1 MCVWGGGGGGGGVCA
16 ETKTARMEGKTA
28 RMEGKTARME
38 GGGGEEG
45 VISLGK

>member
-1 MCVWGGGGGGGGVCA
+1 MCVWGGGGGGVCA